1 MVSASGRENL
11 GNVGFTLAPLPY
23 THFDQNQELGHF
35 GKLTPPQ
42 RGEIPEMPIAA
53 CFGPENPLFF
63 QGKFFDFSSIC
74 WPKMGPPISDRAH
87 IFKNL
92 SGQKIVQF
100 STSTPPLSGR
110 IPEMPKNC
118 VLGHESAPCHPK
130 TSGKKKKKKKK
141 MSDPPPTPPPP
152 KNYAEIVRQN
162 VLYTFPAI
170 QQKKNEGEREGRKK
184 LKVQQHLTVYR
195 RTQSTGLKKKKN
207 LKYKALSWR
216 CVFKA
221 VNIKEGDC
229 RYCVR
234 VLH

>member
-1 MVSASGRENL
+1 MQMPVFSRIFMVSASGRENL

-42 RGEIPEMPIAA
+42 RGEIPEMPIAV
-53 CFGPENPLFF
+53 CFRAENPLFF

-118 VLGHESAPCHPK
+118 VLGHESTSCRPK
-130 TSGKKKKKKKK
+130 TSGKKEKKKKC
-141 MSDPPPTPPPP
+141 PTPPHPPASKKLCGNCPP
-152 KNYAEIVRQN
+152 KCFIYLPKYVDHKIS
-162 VLYTFPAI
+162 
-170 QQKKNEGEREGRKK
+170 QKIAKNRKK
-184 LKVQQHLTVYR
+184 SRPVA
-195 RTQSTGLKKKKN
+195 KN
-207 LKYKALSWR
+207 H
-216 CVFKA
+216 
-221 VNIKEGDC
+221 KEEK
-229 RYCVR
+229 
-234 VLH
+234 

>member
-1 MVSASGRENL
+1 MILTKDLYKLVHFGKLTPPHNGRIPKMQMTVFSRIFMVSASGRENL

-42 RGEIPEMPIAA
+42 RGEIPEMPIAV
-53 CFGPENPLFF
+53 CFGAENPLFF

-100 STSTPPLSGR
+100 SISTLPLSGR

-130 TSGKKKKKKKK
+130 TSGKKKKKKK
-141 MSDPPPTPPPP
+141 MSDPPQFGGGGVGGPPPP
-152 KNYAEIVRQN
+152 PRLQN
-162 VLYTFPAI
+162 I
-170 QQKKNEGEREGRKK
+170 MRK
-184 LKVQQHLTVYR
+184 
-195 RTQSTGLKKKKN
+195 
-207 LKYKALSWR
+207 LSAKMIYIPSR
-216 CVFKA
+216 GDP
-221 VNIKEGDC
+221 VNFSECIF
-229 RYCVR
+229 
-234 VLH
+234 L